1 MVDATVSC
9 RCHTLQRIRHRG
21 RRRRDDR
28 VDGADSRRPC
38 LSPTI
43 FQRNLSRCGTGERT
57 ETHDPERNRLLNDC
71 FDPFSNAGPRRQKPA
86 WRNAL
91 DAGASASG
99 WQITVV
105 FVHRAIDGATKAHLT
120 ADARNLP
127 RVTRPDRRYGL
138 NRADKQSKIKGGHP
152 SVPPLPLS
160 LSTQTQP
167 LNQLAIPVYILSGQ
181 IRQMAAPLAYQLQQ
195 TPA

>member
-1 MVDATVSC
+1 MPPFRADAIPCNASGIAAADDEMIGLTGQTRGAPASA
-9 RCHTLQRIRHRG
+9 QRSFSAIFRGAELENGPKRTIRNAI
-21 RRRRDDR
+21 D
-28 VDGADSRRPC
+28 
-38 LSPTI
+38 
-43 FQRNLSRCGTGERT
+43 
-57 ETHDPERNRLLNDC
+57 LLTDC